1 MREYGEYLEMR
12 IFVTPENLDKLDLIL
27 QKVNSSP
34 EIMCGEIPLWTKQ
47 TLYEELFNA
56 AIAKY
61 KL

>member
-47 TLYEELFNA
+47 TLYE
-56 AIAKY
+56 
-61 KL
+61 